1 MMTDEERN
9 AREVPDPEVRVTRK
23 QRQFSA
29 EYKLEI
35 LARAEACTQR
45 GELREMLEQEGLH
58 SSYLSRWR
66 RARAAGR
73 LGGTRSQKRGP
84 KPAADRELVD
94 ENAALRR
101 ENETLRRR
109 LAQAETIIEVQKK
122 LSQLLG
128 LESPAAENETPQ

>member
-73 LGGTRSQKRGP
+73 LGGTRSRKRGP

-128 LESPAAENETPQ
+128 LESTLPENEAPQ

>member
-1 MMTDEERN
+1 MKSVD

-84 KPAADRELVD
+84 KLVCVKVID
-94 ENAALRR
+94 
-101 ENETLRRR
+101 TH
-109 LAQAETIIEVQKK
+109 Q
-122 LSQLLG
+122 LS
-128 LESPAAENETPQ
+128 EHAKCPERH

>member
-1 MMTDEERN
+1 MMTDEERD
-9 AREVPDPEVRVTRK
+9 AREMTDPEVRVMPK
-23 QRQFSA
+23 LRQFSA
-29 EYKLEI
+29 EYKLGI

-45 GELREMLEQEGLH
+45 GELRQLLEQEGLH

-73 LGGTRSQKRGP
+73 LGSTRSRKRGP
-84 KPAADRELVD
+84 KPAADREMVD
-94 ENAALRR
+94 ENRTLRH

-109 LAQAETIIEVQKK
+109 LVQAETIIEVQKK

-128 LESPAAENETPQ
+128 LESTLSENEEPQ